1 MRKNESSQCDLLSQ
15 TVRAVLDVPIPED
28 RLEEALASTRKML
41 ADIPTAKP
49 TPRVWYRLPLA
60 RAAGLA
66 AAALVLALALVHI
79 FLRSDFASEAP
90 DARAALLND
99 TSVSHVIGD
108 GINSH
113 VKETRPCDVLPPLPD
128 WH

>member
-41 ADIPTAKP
+41 ADIPTP
-49 TPRVWYRLPLA
+49 HVWYRVRLV

-66 AAALVLALALVHI
+66 AAALVLALALAHI
-79 FLRSDFASEAP
+79 FLPGDFASEAP
-90 DARAALLND
+90 DVRAGLLND
-99 TSVSHVIGD
+99 TSVRHVIGD

-113 VKETRPCDVLPPLPD
+113 VKEIRPCDVLPPLPD